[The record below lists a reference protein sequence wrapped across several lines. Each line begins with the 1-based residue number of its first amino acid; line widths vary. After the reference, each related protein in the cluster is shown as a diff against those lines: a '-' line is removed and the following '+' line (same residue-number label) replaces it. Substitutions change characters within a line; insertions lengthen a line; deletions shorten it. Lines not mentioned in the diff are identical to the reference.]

1 MITKERSRNQKI
13 SGVNNNHS
21 VNSKRDRNIK
31 LVTKKLQLKLHQS
44 QCKF

>member
-1 MITKERSRNQKI
+1 MITKERSKNQKI
-13 SGVNNNHS
+13 NGVDNNYN
-21 VNSKRDRNIK
+21 VNSQHNRNIK